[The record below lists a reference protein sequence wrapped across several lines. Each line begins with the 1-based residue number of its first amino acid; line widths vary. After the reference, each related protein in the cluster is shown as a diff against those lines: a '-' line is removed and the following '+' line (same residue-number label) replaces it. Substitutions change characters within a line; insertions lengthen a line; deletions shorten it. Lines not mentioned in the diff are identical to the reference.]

1 MKFEKKEKLVKNV
14 IQLKINN
21 WKPFSKF
28 PTYITNA

>member
-1 MKFEKKEKLVKNV
+1 MQFEKKEKLVKNV

-28 PTYITNA
+28 LTYITNA